1 MFLKELD
8 LVNFRLHKSSKIKFS
23 DKLNYIVGGNGQGK
37 TTILEAIYYLCT
49 TKNLLFSA
57 EAEIVNFDEN
67 FFEAKGKFKE
77 LTEDHSRVLYQK
89 DLNKKL
95 FYLND
100 KQIFRSSSVIGKFP
114 IVTLTQ
120 PDHSITQ
127 GAPADRRKFIDM
139 VIAQTSETYLKIL
152 LDYNKILKQRSR
164 LLIQIFETRNN
175 SLLSQLDS
183 WTETLVENGVELIK
197 HRILFIK
204 DFNRYLFES
213 YNKILSK
220 SEIPFIEYHY
230 PEDFTPEQIKKDYT
244 EKLDAVK
251 EEELRRC
258 SNLVGPHRDDFIFRI
273 NGLELKKY
281 GSQGQH
287 KTFQIALKFA
297 QFFYMKE
304 RLSRTPVFL
313 LDDVFGEL
321 DSFRAEKISDYLNEV
336 GQVFIT
342 LTDFTR
348 FENLSVGNGNILLKV
363 NNGGVEYASKN

>member
-1 MFLKELD
+1 MFLKELE
-8 LVNFRLHKSSKIKFS
+8 LKNFRLHKSSKINFS

-37 TTILEAIYYLCT
+37 TTILEAVYFLCT
-49 TKNLLFSA
+49 TKNLLSSS
-57 EAEIVNFDEN
+57 EAEIVNFDET

-77 LTEDHSRVLYQK
+77 LTEDQSRILYQK
-89 DLNKKL
+89 DINKKL

-127 GAPADRRKFIDM
+127 GAPADRRRFVDM
-139 VIAQTSETYLKIL
+139 VISQSSETYLKIL

-164 LLIQIFETRNN
+164 LLIQIFETKSY
-175 SLLSQLDS
+175 SLIQQLDS
-183 WTETLVENGVELIK
+183 WTETLVENGTELIK
-197 HRILFIK
+197 HRIAFIK
-204 DFNRYLFES
+204 DFNMYLLEAYS
-213 YNKILSK
+213 KILAK
-220 SEIPFIEYHY
+220 SEVPHVEYHY
-230 PEDFTPEQIKKDYT
+230 PYESSDDNIKKDFI
-244 EKLDAVK
+244 EKIELLK

-258 SNLVGPHRDDFIFRI
+258 SNLVGPHRDEFLFRI

-321 DSFRAEKISDYLNEV
+321 DTNRAEKISAYLNEV
-336 GQVFIT
+336 GQAFIT

-348 FENLSVGNGNILLKV
+348 FENLGVTNGNQLLIV
-363 NNGGVEYASKN
+363 NNGSVNYAAKN